1 VNKLIKRWNKFDY
14 KEAALAAIALLA
26 AIIAYLFKFNDVGN
40 IILIASCVAQVVP
53 MAKDMINSIREGEL
67 GVDLLAITAIVTSLI
82 LGEYITAGVIVL
94 MLTGGESLE
103 NYAEHRAEGELDAL
117 MNRQPSRALIL
128 KNGKEIKIKLS
139 EIKKGD
145 IVILKAGDVV
155 PVDAII
161 TEGSSFVDESALTGE
176 SVPVEKSEGLSLIS
190 GSINMDGNLHAKA
203 TSTAEGSQYQK
214 IVQLV
219 KEATTSRARFVR
231 LADQYSVFFTVISF
245 TIAFAAF
252 FISGGQWIRFLQVLV
267 VATPCPLLLGA
278 PIALVSGMSRAAKAG
293 IIVKNG
299 TALEV
304 LAKIKTLALDK
315 TGTITSGELK
325 VGSIISAGKLKQ
337 SEILSLAAG
346 LESGSHHIV
355 AKAIVDLAKQKNIDY
370 AKLKVKEVPGMGLVS
385 EGKEKVLAGTLRL
398 MEQNGI
404 KLNKDMIQ
412 SSTAVYVAKNNE
424 LVGVITFTDS
434 ERAEAKSTIA
444 KLKQG
449 GIEKIV
455 MITGDAKDVAKK
467 IAATVGIK
475 DYKAECLPED
485 KLAHVRELKSANLKV
500 GFVGDGINDAPV
512 LASADVGIALGA
524 KGSAAAS
531 ESADVV
537 IMLDDFHKVYEA
549 REIAKYTFKTAK
561 EAILIG
567 IGISIGLM
575 LIFATGKFSPVVGA
589 GIQELIDVIVM
600 IYAYRAHRG
609 PKSLNRIS
617 A

>member
-1 VNKLIKRWNKFDY
+1 MSNFIKSWNKFRY
-14 KEAALAAIALLA
+14 KEAALAAA
-26 AIIAYLFKFNDVGN
+26 AIVIAVICYLLKLKDAGN
-40 IILIASCVAQVVP
+40 IILIASSVAQVVP
-53 MAKDMINSIREGEL
+53 MAKEMIESIREGEF

-82 LGEYITAGVIVL
+82 LGEYITAAVIVL

-103 NYAEHRAEGELDAL
+103 AYAERRAEGELDAL
-117 MNRQPSRALIL
+117 MNRQPTKALVL
-128 KNGKEIKIKLS
+128 KNGKEVKLKLS

-145 IVILKAGDVV
+145 TIILKPGDVV
-155 PVDAII
+155 PVDGIVADG
-161 TEGSSFVDESALTGE
+161 TSFLDEAALTGE
-176 SVPVEKSEGLSLIS
+176 SVPIEKTVGSSLIS
-190 GSINMDGNLHAKA
+190 GSINMDGNLHFKA

-214 IVQLV
+214 IIELV
-219 KEATTSRARFVR
+219 KEATSSRARFVR
-231 LADQYSVFFTVISF
+231 MADQYSVFFTVVSF
-245 TIAFAAF
+245 AIAFGAF

-325 VGSIISAGKLKQ
+325 VESIISAGKLKQ

-346 LESGSHHIV
+346 MESNSHHIV
-355 AKAIVDLAKQKNIDY
+355 ATAITYLAKEKKLDFT
-370 AKLKVKEVPGMGLVS
+370 KLKVKEIPGMGLKS
-385 EGKEKVLAGTLRL
+385 EDGKTLAGTIRL
-398 MEQNGI
+398 MEE
-404 KLNKDMIQ
+404 NKIAVDKKFIQ
-412 SSTAVYVAKNNE
+412 TKTAVYIANNNQF
-424 LVGVITFTDS
+424 VGVIVLADS
-434 ERAEAKSTIA
+434 ERPEAKVTIT
-444 KLKQG
+444 KLKG
-449 GIEKIV
+449 SGIEKLV
-455 MITGDAKDVAKK
+455 MITGDAKNVAKK
-467 IAATVGIK
+467 IAAAVGIS
-475 DYKAECLPED
+475 DYRAECLPQD
-485 KLAHVRELKSANLKV
+485 KLEAVKELKVSGSTI

-512 LASADVGIALGA
+512 LAMADVGIALGA

-537 IMLDDFHKVYEA
+537 IMLDDFNKVHEA
-549 REIAKYTFKTAK
+549 REIAKYTFKIAR

-575 LIFATGKFSPVVGA
+575 LIFATGKFAPVVGA

-600 IYAYRAHRG
+600 IYAYRAHKG
-609 PKSLNRIS
+609 PNRLRV
-617 A
+617 

>member
-1 VNKLIKRWNKFDY
+1 
-14 KEAALAAIALLA
+14 
-26 AIIAYLFKFNDVGN
+26 
-40 IILIASCVAQVVP
+40 
-53 MAKDMINSIREGEL
+53 
-67 GVDLLAITAIVTSLI
+67 
-82 LGEYITAGVIVL
+82 
-94 MLTGGESLE
+94 
-103 NYAEHRAEGELDAL
+103 
-117 MNRQPSRALIL
+117 
-128 KNGKEIKIKLS
+128 
-139 EIKKGD
+139 
-145 IVILKAGDVV
+145 
-155 PVDAII
+155 
-161 TEGSSFVDESALTGE
+161 
-176 SVPVEKSEGLSLIS
+176 
-190 GSINMDGNLHAKA
+190 MDGNLHAKA

-355 AKAIVDLAKQKNIDY
+355 AKAIVDLAKQKNLDY

-385 EGKEKVLAGTLRL
+385 EGKEKVLAGTMRL

>member
-1 VNKLIKRWNKFDY
+1 MSNFIKSWNKFSY
-14 KEAALAAIALLA
+14 KEAALAAA
-26 AIIAYLFKFNDVGN
+26 AIVIAVICYLLKLKDAGN
-40 IILIASCVAQVVP
+40 IILIASSVAQVVP
-53 MAKDMINSIREGEL
+53 MAKEMIESIREGEF

-82 LGEYITAGVIVL
+82 LGEYITAAVIVL

-103 NYAEHRAEGELDAL
+103 AYAERRAEGELDAL
-117 MNRQPSRALIL
+117 MNRQPTKALVL
-128 KNGKEIKIKLS
+128 KNGKEVKLKLS

-145 IVILKAGDVV
+145 TIILKPGDVV
-155 PVDAII
+155 PVDGIV
-161 TEGSSFVDESALTGE
+161 TDGTSFLDEAALTGE
-176 SVPVEKSEGLSLIS
+176 SVPIEKTVGSSLIS
-190 GSINMDGNLHAKA
+190 GSINMDGNLHFKA

-214 IVQLV
+214 IIELV
-219 KEATTSRARFVR
+219 KEATSSRARFVR
-231 LADQYSVFFTVISF
+231 MADQYSVFFTVISF
-245 TIAFAAF
+245 AIAFGAF

-325 VGSIISAGKLKQ
+325 VESIISAGKLKQ

-346 LESGSHHIV
+346 MESNSHHIV
-355 AKAIVDLAKQKNIDY
+355 ATAVVSLAEQKKLDFT
-370 AKLKVKEVPGMGLVS
+370 KLKVKEIPGMGLKS
-385 EGKEKVLAGTLRL
+385 EDGKTLAGTMRL
-398 MEQNGI
+398 MEE
-404 KLNKDMIQ
+404 NKIVVDKKFIQ
-412 SSTAVYVAKNNE
+412 TKTAVYIANNNQF
-424 LVGVITFTDS
+424 VGVIVLADS
-434 ERAEAKSTIA
+434 ERPEAKATIT
-444 KLKQG
+444 KLKDS
-449 GIEKIV
+449 GIEKLV
-455 MITGDAKDVAKK
+455 MITGDAKSVAKK
-467 IAATVGIK
+467 IAAAVGIS
-475 DYKAECLPED
+475 DYRAECLPQD
-485 KLAHVRELKSANLKV
+485 KLEAVKELKVSGSTI

-512 LASADVGIALGA
+512 LAMADVGIALGA

-537 IMLDDFHKVYEA
+537 IMLDDFNKVHEA
-549 REIAKYTFKTAK
+549 REIAKYTFKIAR

-575 LIFATGKFSPVVGA
+575 LIFATGKFAPVVGA

-600 IYAYRAHRG
+600 IYAYRAHKG
-609 PKSLNRIS
+609 PRNLKI
-617 A
+617 